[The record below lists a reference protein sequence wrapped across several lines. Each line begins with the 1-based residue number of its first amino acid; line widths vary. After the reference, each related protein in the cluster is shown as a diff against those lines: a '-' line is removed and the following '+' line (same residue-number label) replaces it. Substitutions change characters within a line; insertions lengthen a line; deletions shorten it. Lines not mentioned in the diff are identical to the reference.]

1 MLDVALTG
9 KIELATNAD
18 DMQETVQ
25 NVATLNSV
33 SKQQTDKILKNNA
46 SLTISIIIVFGLI
59 IVSVTMEL
67 GKLHKIMATCII
79 ALFSLIILQFSAIE
93 FESNSMKIAAIFL
106 NMISIGVI
114 NFALFDLLNSMV
126 KLVFIIIIAR
136 LFVYLYS
143 LDFRVEESFKFEEI
157 AEEVSFI
164 LLTALTFKF
173 TIVKFGD
180 RFTRLMLTALLI
192 LFFAI
197 YFVDLLE
204 FGRDQSL
211 KITLAV
217 FIIFLGIRLF
227 NVVVSELGNRATTLV
242 VTLIIL
248 LLTFTIMHFGVMEN
262 SSDSFNTFVIDLLA
276 LSLEKCIIFIY
287 YI

>member
-1 MLDVALTG
+1 
-9 KIELATNAD
+9 
-18 DMQETVQ
+18 
-25 NVATLNSV
+25 
-33 SKQQTDKILKNNA
+33 
-46 SLTISIIIVFGLI
+46 
-59 IVSVTMEL
+59 MEL
-67 GKLHKIMATCII
+67 GKLHKIMVTCII
-79 ALFSLIILQFSAIE
+79 VLFIITILQFSAIE
-93 FESNSMKIAAIFL
+93 FESNSVKIAAIFL
-106 NMISIGVI
+106 NMIAIGVI
-114 NFALFDLLNSMV
+114 NFALFDQRNGMV

-136 LFVYLYS
+136 VFVNLYS
-143 LDFRVEESFKFEEI
+143 LDFRVAESFKFEEI
-157 AEEVSFI
+157 AEEVSFV
-164 LLTALTFKF
+164 LLTAQTFNF

-180 RFTRLMLTALLI
+180 RFTTVMLTALLI
-192 LFFAI
+192 VFFAI

-217 FIIFLGIRLF
+217 FINFLGIRLF
-227 NVVVSELGNRATTLV
+227 KVVVSELGNRATTLV

-262 SSDSFNTFVIDLLA
+262 CSDSFNTFVIDLLA